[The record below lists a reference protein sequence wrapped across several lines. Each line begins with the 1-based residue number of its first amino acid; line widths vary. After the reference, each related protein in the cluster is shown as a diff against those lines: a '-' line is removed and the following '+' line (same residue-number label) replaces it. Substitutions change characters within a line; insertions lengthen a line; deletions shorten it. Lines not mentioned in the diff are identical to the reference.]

1 MTQLS
6 TAMVRT
12 YQTPLPARQFTVKA
26 CNTCAF
32 YRLLA
37 QQLCSKTGGVC
48 DGKGCAGHSA
58 ANLPTLKHHGQKY
71 KKWGEV

>member
-58 ANLPTLKHHGQKY
+58 ASLPTLSKRSSKAR
-71 KKWGEV
+71 KWGEV